1 MENLFQVHEAKVI
14 YTPGLDFN
22 PDSQPYW
29 SSTPYLQQFVKSDG
43 IGTLRVYL
51 DDMETA
57 IINMPLSLKYA
68 LKLTGGRATVREK
81 T

>member
-1 MENLFQVHEAKVI
+1 MCQVHQAKVV

-51 DDMETA
+51 DDMDVTEHLTDTTY
-57 IINMPLSLKYA
+57 LKICDYA
-68 LKLTGGRATVREK
+68 RQRRR
-81 T
+81 